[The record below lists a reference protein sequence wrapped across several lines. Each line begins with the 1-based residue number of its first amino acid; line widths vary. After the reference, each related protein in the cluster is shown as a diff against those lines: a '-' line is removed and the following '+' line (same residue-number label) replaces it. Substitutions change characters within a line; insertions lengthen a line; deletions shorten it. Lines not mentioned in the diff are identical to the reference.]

1 MYNGCIPKGWEDN
14 TMQELMRERLKEAG
28 IDVTAALERF
38 MGNET
43 LLERFLK
50 KFLDDTNY
58 EKLAAAIDAGQQ
70 EAALT
75 AAHTLKG
82 ISGNL
87 SMTGLFALLT
97 EQVAAFRDN
106 DWDRAV
112 ELMPEIAKHYETIS
126 AAIKTLA

>member
-1 MYNGCIPKGWEDN
+1 MYNGTIPKGWEDN

-28 IDVTAALERF
+28 IDVPNALERF

-75 AAHTLKG
+75 ASHTLKG

-87 SMTGLFALLT
+87 SMTELFSLLN
-97 EQVAAFRDN
+97 EQVSAFRAD

-112 ELMPEIAKHYETIS
+112 ELMPEITKTYETLS
-126 AAIKTLA
+126 AAIKALE

>member
-28 IDVTAALERF
+28 IDVPNALERF

-75 AAHTLKG
+75 ASHTLKG

-87 SMTGLFALLT
+87 SMTELFSLLN
-97 EQVAAFRDN
+97 EQVSAFRAD

-112 ELMPEIAKHYETIS
+112 ELMPEITKTYETLS
-126 AAIKTLA
+126 AAIKALE

>member
-1 MYNGCIPKGWEDN
+1 
-14 TMQELMRERLKEAG
+14 MQELMRERLKEAG

>member
-28 IDVTAALERF
+28 IDVPNALERF

-58 EKLAAAIDAGQQ
+58 EKLAAAIAAGQQ

-87 SMTGLFALLT
+87 SMTELFALLT
-97 EQVAAFRDN
+97 EQVAAFRGN
-106 DWDRAV
+106 DWNRAV
-112 ELMPEIAKHYETIS
+112 EMMPEITKTYETLS
-126 AAIKTLA
+126 AAIKALE

>member
-1 MYNGCIPKGWEDN
+1 
-14 TMQELMRERLKEAG
+14 MQELMRERLKEAG
-28 IDVTAALERF
+28 IDVPNALERF

-58 EKLAAAIDAGQQ
+58 EKLAAAIAAGQQ

-87 SMTGLFALLT
+87 SMTELFALLT
-97 EQVAAFRDN
+97 EQVAAFRGN
-106 DWDRAV
+106 DWNRAV
-112 ELMPEIAKHYETIS
+112 EMMPEITKTYETLS
-126 AAIKTLA
+126 AAINALE

>member
-1 MYNGCIPKGWEDN
+1 
-14 TMQELMRERLKEAG
+14 MQELMRERLKEAG

-38 MGNET
+38 MGNES

-58 EKLAAAIDAGQQ
+58 EKLAEAIDAGQQ

-75 AAHTLKG
+75 ASHTLKG

-87 SMTGLFALLT
+87 SMTGLFSLLS
-97 EQVAAFRDN
+97 EQVSAFRAD

-112 ELMPEIAKHYETIS
+112 ELMPEITKTYETLS
-126 AAIKTLA
+126 AAIKALE